1 MNGIVNGMRT
11 TIDRAGRIVVP
22 KPIRDALGLVE
33 GTVLEVSDR
42 DGSVVIEVAPVEKR
56 LVKRG
61 KGVVVEPVG
70 AGEPLP
76 VLTAEAVRKA
86 LEESRR

>member
-1 MNGIVNGMRT
+1 MLSGMRT
-11 TIDRAGRIVVP
+11 TIDVAGRIVVP
-22 KPIRDALGLVE
+22 KAIRDALGLVA
-33 GTVLEVSDR
+33 GTALEIGDK
-42 DGSVVIEVAPVEKR
+42 DGTVVIEVAPVEKR

-61 KGVVVEPVG
+61 KGLVVEPVEL
-70 AGEPLP
+70 GEPLP

>member
-1 MNGIVNGMRT
+1 MKI
-11 TIDRAGRIVVP
+11 TIDGAGRVVVP
-22 KPIRDALGLVE
+22 KSIRDALGLVE
-33 GTVLEVSDR
+33 GTMLEIADR

-61 KGVVVEPVG
+61 KGLVVEPVET
-70 AGEPLP
+70 GEPLP